1 MSPTVFRYKKYR
13 FLFYSREEQRM
24 HVHVCC
30 PDGEA
35 KIWIEPKIELAVQK
49 GLKEHEI
56 KELLEVTKEKIDEI
70 KQSWQD
76 HFRD

>member
-24 HVHVCC
+24 HIHVWC

-35 KIWIEPKIELAVQK
+35 KIWIEPEIELAVQK
-49 GLKEHEI
+49 GLKDREI
-56 KELLEVTKEKIDEI
+56 KELLEVTEERIDEI
-70 KQSWQD
+70 RQSWQD
-76 HFRD
+76 HFRG